1 MMNGNAASAVLKIL
15 EEPPQKAVLLLVS
28 DNPGR
33 LLPTIRSRCRI
44 LALKPLAEAE
54 VREALARYRPDL
66 SAGDR
71 AVLAQLAE
79 GSIGRG
85 LDLAAAG
92 GPRLYPRPV
101 RRLDRPP
108 ALDRAALP
116 ALADRLV

>member
-1 MMNGNAASAVLKIL
+1 MPFPKTLGG
-15 EEPPQKAVLLLVS
+15 PPQKPLLLLVG

-54 VREALARYRPDL
+54 VGEALARYRPDIA
-66 SAGDR
+66 AGDR

-85 LDLAAAG
+85 LALAAARG
-92 GPRLYPRPV
+92 LGLYPPLGRPV
-101 RRLDRPP
+101 AGPP
-108 ALDRAALP
+108 ALAGTARP
-116 ALADRLV
+116 TLAHPPPRGH